1 MGQIMMFRITA
12 AFVVMAS
19 AAIAGPIE
27 GACNQSD
34 RKSANSATCDC
45 IQQVADSTL
54 SSADQR
60 RAAKFFNNPDK
71 AHQVWTSKSGGDD
84 AFWDRYKNFGEA
96 AKAYCS
102 PS

>member
-19 AAIAGPIE
+19 AAVAGPIE
-27 GACNQSD
+27 GACNKSD
-34 RKSANSATCDC
+34 RQSANSATCDC
-45 IQQVADSTL
+45 IQQVADATL
-54 SSADQR
+54 SSGDQR
-60 RAAKFFNNPDK
+60 RVAKFFNNPDK
-71 AHQVWTSKSGGDD
+71 AHKVWTSKNGGDD